1 MLFLPWKDSEGRWQ
15 AVDISYFFPWSWYTQ
30 MATKLGQG
38 DVSKALIE
46 GGVIGPGWQLMTA
59 ITTNKDPWSGYDIVN
74 ENDPLSD
81 RVFDKISYMNS
92 MMLPPWLTRNGLVS
106 VSSLGEAMYRLD
118 PKEIEGK
125 LFDFALGR
133 TNRYGDTKVSF
144 GKLLGSS
151 IGLNP
156 YAISPDARSAQ
167 NRRYNSEIRGF
178 KADIT
183 STRKNRSLAPDQ
195 KKRKVNE
202 LKRRIDE
209 AREEKA
215 EFNRKTSGIERTL

>member
-1 MLFLPWKDSEGRWQ
+1 
-15 AVDISYFFPWSWYTQ
+15 
-30 MATKLGQG
+30 
-38 DVSKALIE
+38 
-46 GGVIGPGWQLMTA
+46 
-59 ITTNKDPWSGYDIVN
+59 
-74 ENDPLSD
+74 
-81 RVFDKISYMNS
+81 
-92 MMLPPWLTRNGLVS
+92 
-106 VSSLGEAMYRLD
+106 MYRLD